1 MIHPDLATLLC
12 FLTTDASVDL
22 DFLRLALR
30 KAVEVSFNMISI
42 DGDTSPNDM
51 VLIMANGLAGNEP
64 IAMGSQQADA
74 FQEALNQICTHL
86 AKSIARDGEG
96 ATKLIEVRVN
106 GALTLVEARLV
117 ARTVVSSP
125 LVKSA
130 VHGNDP
136 NWGRVMAV
144 LGRSGVEVEEAKVDL
159 YLDDICVARA
169 GCAVPFD
176 EKAAVK
182 ALDKGEVSIAI
193 NLNLGDAM
201 ATAWGCDLSEEYVT
215 INSQYTT

>member
-1 MIHPDLATLLC
+1 M
-12 FLTTDASVDL
+12 
-22 DFLRLALR
+22 
-30 KAVEVSFNMISI
+30 EV
-42 DGDTSPNDM
+42 
-51 VLIMANGLAGNEP
+51 
-64 IAMGSQQADA
+64 
-74 FQEALNQICTHL
+74 
-86 AKSIARDGEG
+86 K
-96 ATKLIEVRVN
+96 VN
-106 GALTLVEARLV
+106 GAPTLAEARLV

-159 YLDDICVARA
+159 YLDDICVARG

-176 EKAAVK
+176 IV
-182 ALDKGEVSIAI
+182 L
-193 NLNLGDAM
+193 NLNLGEAT